1 MDQIRALREQGALIP
16 GGNLAFGIV
25 VNRFLKPALTIRGN
39 KNRIRG
45 CLMSRVLGRGN
56 GYELHMIRNVRPA
69 VELRGSS
76 RRTALVMICGI
87 LIASAALLLIVLR
100 S

>member
-1 MDQIRALREQGALIP
+1 LDQIRALREQGALIP

-45 CLMSRVLGRGN
+45 MLDEPSFRARQ
-56 GYELHMIRNVRPA
+56 R
-69 VELRGSS
+69 LRASHDPQRAPGGGAA
-76 RRTALVMICGI
+76 RIIEAAALVMICGI
-87 LIASAALLLIVLR
+87 LIASAALLLILLR